1 MPGAPPNAS
10 TSRPESS
17 ATAAQPLKAAAW
29 RALSMALAR
38 KLSPVS
44 SGEGNF
50 RSARLASSNGK
61 SSSRARNSLSLPKLA
76 LATTSRWETRLS
88 GAGLE
93 LGGMQQRD
101 ALRRKVQQLV
111 ELVTA
116 KGVPLGGALN
126 FDERAAAVHH
136 DIHIRLGVRIF
147 SVVQIQDRRPAV
159 NPHGH
164 GGHLA
169 MQGVRADGAPL
180 QQ

>member
-1 MPGAPPNAS
+1 
-10 TSRPESS
+10 
-17 ATAAQPLKAAAW
+17 
-29 RALSMALAR
+29 MALAR

-44 SGEGNF
+44 SGDDSS

-61 SSSRARNSLSLPKLA
+61 SSNRARNSLNLPTFA
-76 LATTSRWETRLS
+76 LATTSRWEAGLS

-116 KGVPLGGALN
+116 KRVPFGGALN

-147 SVVQIQDRRPAV
+147 GVVQIQDRRP
-159 NPHGH
+159 
-164 GGHLA
+164 
-169 MQGVRADGAPL
+169 
-180 QQ
+180 